1 MTGRVFD
8 IQRFL
13 YPRRTGGTYHG
24 VSERVSVAL
33 RLVPQSRIAACGG
46 RIAVLPYALY
56 RVRVCDEAC
65 PYRDARRTLR
75 DAALRRERC
84 GGCSRCADACPTGAI
99 ERVGRDMTVGQVM
112 EEVRGDVSY
121 FRHSGGGVTLSGGEP
136 MAQFQFTAALLEAL
150 RREGIHTAIETSG
163 QGRLSDFLRAQ
174 PMTDLWL
181 WDVKS
186 LDGELYEK
194 YTGLPLAAMLDN
206 LRAVHRAGGN
216 VLLRSI
222 FIPELHDNA
231 AHAGALAD
239 LLDGLD
245 GVKVEYVAYH
255 RLGISK
261 LEKLGLPACGPAFRP
276 PSAEEISR
284 FGARVD
290 GLLKNVGL
298 DRSDS

>member
-8 IQRFL
+8 IQRFCTHDG
-13 YPRRTGGTYHG
+13 PGVRTT
-24 VSERVSVAL
+24 VFLERVSVAL

-56 RVRVCDEAC
+56 RVRSM
-65 PYRDARRTLR
+65 RRSVSLPRCAPNAAR

-136 MAQFQFTAALLEAL
+136 MAQFRFTAALLEAL
-150 RREGIHTAIETSG
+150 RPGRVSIPAIETSG

-186 LDGELYEK
+186 S
-194 YTGLPLAAMLDN
+194 TGNCMKNIPVCRSRPMLDN

-231 AHAGALAD
+231 AHAGALAY
-239 LLDGLD
+239 LLDGAGWCEG
-245 GVKVEYVAYH
+245 GV
-255 RLGISK
+255 R
-261 LEKLGLPACGPAFRP
+261 GLSPARDFEA
-276 PSAEEISR
+276 
-284 FGARVD
+284 
-290 GLLKNVGL
+290 
-298 DRSDS
+298 

>member
-1 MTGRVFD
+1 MFA
-8 IQRFL
+8 L
-13 YPRRTGGTYHG
+13 CRRL
-24 VSERVSVAL
+24 SDR
-33 RLVPQSRIAACGG
+33 
-46 RIAVLPYALY
+46 
-56 RVRVCDEAC
+56 
-65 PYRDARRTLR
+65 
-75 DAALRRERC
+75 
-84 GGCSRCADACPTGAI
+84 AI

-206 LRAVHRAGGN
+206 LAGGAPAGGN

-231 AHAGALAD
+231 ALPE
-239 LLDGLD
+239 LWPICWSGLD

-261 LEKLGLPACGPAFRP
+261 LEKLGLPLA
-276 PSAEEISR
+276 
-284 FGARVD
+284 
-290 GLLKNVGL
+290 GLLFARL
-298 DRSDS
+298 RPRRSAGSGPGSTGC

>member
-1 MTGRVFD
+1 
-8 IQRFL
+8 
-13 YPRRTGGTYHG
+13 
-24 VSERVSVAL
+24 
-33 RLVPQSRIAACGG
+33 
-46 RIAVLPYALY
+46 
-56 RVRVCDEAC
+56 
-65 PYRDARRTLR
+65 
-75 DAALRRERC
+75 
-84 GGCSRCADACPTGAI
+84 
-99 ERVGRDMTVGQVM
+99 MTVGQVM

-136 MAQFQFTAALLEAL
+136 MAQFRFTAALLEAL

-245 GVKVEYVAYH
+245 GVKVEYMAYH
-255 RLGISK
+255 RLGIST

-276 PSAEEISR
+276 PSAEEIRR

-290 GLLKNVGL
+290 GLLKKRRTG
-298 DRSDS
+298 SF

>member
-1 MTGRVFD
+1 
-8 IQRFL
+8 
-13 YPRRTGGTYHG
+13 
-24 VSERVSVAL
+24 
-33 RLVPQSRIAACGG
+33 
-46 RIAVLPYALY
+46 
-56 RVRVCDEAC
+56 
-65 PYRDARRTLR
+65 
-75 DAALRRERC
+75 
-84 GGCSRCADACPTGAI
+84 
-99 ERVGRDMTVGQVM
+99 
-112 EEVRGDVSY
+112 
-121 FRHSGGGVTLSGGEP
+121 
-136 MAQFQFTAALLEAL
+136 LLEAL

-276 PSAEEISR
+276 PSAEEIRR

-290 GLLKNVGL
+290 GLLKKRRTG
-298 DRSDS
+298 SF

>member
-1 MTGRVFD
+1 
-8 IQRFL
+8 
-13 YPRRTGGTYHG
+13 
-24 VSERVSVAL
+24 
-33 RLVPQSRIAACGG
+33 
-46 RIAVLPYALY
+46 
-56 RVRVCDEAC
+56 
-65 PYRDARRTLR
+65 
-75 DAALRRERC
+75 
-84 GGCSRCADACPTGAI
+84 
-99 ERVGRDMTVGQVM
+99 
-112 EEVRGDVSY
+112 
-121 FRHSGGGVTLSGGEP
+121 
-136 MAQFQFTAALLEAL
+136 
-150 RREGIHTAIETSG
+150 
-163 QGRLSDFLRAQ
+163 
-174 PMTDLWL
+174 MTDLWL

-245 GVKVEYVAYH
+245 GVKVEYVAYP

-261 LEKLGLPACGPAFRP
+261 LENLGLPACGPAFRP
-276 PSAEEISR
+276 PSAEEIRR

-290 GLLKNVGL
+290 GLLKKRRTG
-298 DRSDS
+298 SF

>member
-1 MTGRVFD
+1 
-8 IQRFL
+8 
-13 YPRRTGGTYHG
+13 
-24 VSERVSVAL
+24 
-33 RLVPQSRIAACGG
+33 
-46 RIAVLPYALY
+46 
-56 RVRVCDEAC
+56 
-65 PYRDARRTLR
+65 
-75 DAALRRERC
+75 
-84 GGCSRCADACPTGAI
+84 
-99 ERVGRDMTVGQVM
+99 MTVGQVM

-136 MAQFQFTAALLEAL
+136 MAQFRFTAALLEAL

-245 GVKVEYVAYH
+245 GVSTWLITGSGFRSLKNW
-255 RLGISK
+255 
-261 LEKLGLPACGPAFRP
+261 ACLLA
-276 PSAEEISR
+276 
-284 FGARVD
+284 
-290 GLLKNVGL
+290 GLLSARL
-298 DRSDS
+298 RPRRSAGSGPGSTGC